1 MKKKIFI
8 IIFYLLIIMQIL
20 QEKSYSISLSKK
32 KHNIHRLD
40 NYSFIRNENDYLFKI
55 RNIYVIGKTKYD
67 SNFISKLSNLYS
79 GNFINT
85 SSNEINKIIEKLWK
99 SNLFQNI
106 TIYKK
111 HVLKNNIDIYFE
123 LEDLIEI
130 DKIKTNGIIINEFP
144 ILRNIKYRN
153 KISNNF
159 IQNIKNEINEYFKN
173 KGYHEISIK
182 CKIITENGKN
192 ILFIDVNK
200 GEKIGIKEILFEG
213 NKEMSRE
220 QLLQFMKKIKN
231 NFYIPIIDKSIYVF
245 VEKNIEEDIKSI
257 IDKYKSMGFIDVQV
271 FLDSVWKE
279 SSGYYSIKIKIIEG
293 DKYFI
298 GNVKFIGNKNI
309 NTNTLKDIFFYK
321 KGDVYDLINI
331 KKKILD
337 KINPSILYE
346 YLNSGFLY
354 VKIKPIERVINNKI
368 YLEIQIEEN
377 NPVYIHN
384 VKISGNSITKD
395 HVIKREL
402 TTHEGELFSTEKI
415 KRSLFNL
422 ENLNL
427 FNKVY
432 PKIYITNER
441 KNSVDIEWCIVEKN
455 TNEIQFHGGFDGKNI
470 KKFIGDFRIN
480 FNNFS
485 LKNFFNWRD
494 WKPIPQGE
502 NQKLVIFSQLGRD
515 FSSYGFTFTEPWI
528 GKINPASLTLYS
540 RYSLKKIKNNDNS
553 FFLYQKNDNDK
564 IGGIKTLERKR
575 SSIQIEKFVKFLD
588 PYSKISFLIDY
599 DISSYKKEILPDY
612 HFQHIFSN
620 ISSLISFQRTSI
632 KPNFIFPIKGSKTQ
646 FDIEFT
652 PPYSIFINKNNDAN
666 KDKEIDWIEYSKL
679 RINTLWYKNIIK
691 NMVLKIGGEFGCL
704 GTSKKNKLYPFQKF
718 YMGEIP
724 NNLKSEDINVIPL
737 RGYSTEIKNSKDPI
751 KNGGVIYDKIVLE
764 IRYLINKIP
773 NFNIWTTSFIEGG
786 NISNSY
792 RGFHPLSMNK
802 SFGFG
807 IRSFCYPIGF
817 LGVDFIFPIDSV
829 DKKPFK
835 SKWKTKF
842 IIGKDS

>member
-1 MKKKIFI
+1 MKKKIFTS
-8 IIFYLLIIMQIL
+8 IFYLLIIIQIL
-20 QEKSYSISLSKK
+20 QQKSYSISHSKK
-32 KHNIHRLD
+32 KYDTHYAYN
-40 NYSFIRNENDYLFKI
+40 RNENNYLFKI
-55 RNIYVIGKTKYD
+55 RNIYVLGKTKYD

-79 GNFINT
+79 GNFIDT
-85 SSNEINKIIEKLWK
+85 SNNNNEINKIIKKLWE

-106 TIYKK
+106 TVYKK
-111 HVLKNNIDIYFE
+111 HISKKNIDLYFE

-144 ILRNIKYRN
+144 ILKNIKYGK
-153 KISNNF
+153 KISPDF

-173 KGYHEISIK
+173 KGYHEINIK
-182 CKIITENGKN
+182 CEIITENGKN
-192 ILFIDVNK
+192 VLYIDVNK
-200 GEKIGIKEILFEG
+200 GKKIGIKEILFEG
-213 NKEMSRE
+213 NKEISRE
-220 QLLQFMKKIKN
+220 KLLEFMKKIKN

-245 VEKNIEEDIKSI
+245 VEKNIQEDIRSI
-257 IDKYKSMGFIDVQV
+257 INKYKSMGFIDVQV

-279 SSGYYSIKIKIIEG
+279 SSGDYGIKIKIIEG

-309 NTNTLKDIFFYK
+309 NTKILKDIFSYK
-321 KGDVYDLINI
+321 EGDIYDLINI

-337 KINPSILYE
+337 EINPSVLYT

-354 VKIKPIERVINNKI
+354 VKIKPIEKIIKNKI

-377 NPVYIHN
+377 KPVYIHN

-395 HVIKREL
+395 HIIKREL
-402 TTHEGELFSTEKI
+402 TTHEGELFSPKNI
-415 KRSLFNL
+415 RISLFNL

-432 PKIYITNER
+432 PKIHTINER
-441 KNSVDIEWCIVEKN
+441 KNLVDIEWCIVEKN
-455 TNEIQFHGGFDGKNI
+455 TNEIQFHGGFDGKDI

-485 LKNFFNWRD
+485 LKNFFNWKS

-528 GKINPASLTLYS
+528 GTIDPASFTLHTK
-540 RYSLKKIKNNDNS
+540 YSLKNIKNNDNY
-553 FFLYQKNDNDK
+553 FFLYKINDNGK
-564 IGGIKTLERKR
+564 IAKILERKK

-599 DISSYKKEILPDY
+599 DISSYKKEMLSDNDP
-612 HFQHIFSN
+612 QHIFCN
-620 ISSLISFQRTSI
+620 ISSLVSFQRNSM
-632 KPNFIFPIKGSKTQ
+632 KPDFIFPIKGSKTQ

-652 PPYSIFINKNNDAN
+652 PPYFIFMKNNEKDAN
-666 KDKEIDWIEYSKL
+666 EDKKIKWIEYSKF
-679 RINTLWYKNIIK
+679 RMNTFWYKNIMK
-691 NMVLKIGGEFGCL
+691 NMVLKIGGEFGFL

-724 NNLKSEDINVIPL
+724 NNLKSEDIDVIPL
-737 RGYSTEIKNSKDPI
+737 RGYSTGMKNLKSTI
-751 KNGGVIYDKIVLE
+751 ENGGVIYDKILLE
-764 IRYLINKIP
+764 IRYLIKKIS
-773 NFNIWTTSFIEGG
+773 NIKIWTTSFIEGG
-786 NISNSY
+786 SISRSY

-807 IRSFCYPIGF
+807 IRSFCSPVGF

-835 SKWKTKF
+835 SRWKTKF